1 MTSSQ
6 IIQRNFLEH
15 IQSVDATKDTLSN
28 LISMVSKVIAQSLLS
43 GGTIFWCG
51 NGGSA
56 SDSQHIAAELVGR
69 FKKNRRPLRSIALN
83 ADTSVLTCVA
93 NDFSYEDI
101 FSRQL
106 EAHGRSGDILVG
118 ISTSGQS
125 GNILKAFK
133 TAKDIGVT
141 TIGLLG
147 KGGGDA
153 LAQVDHALVV
163 PSNTTARIQ
172 ESHILI
178 GHILCELIEIELGIS

>member
-15 IQSVDATKDTLSN
+15 IQSIEATKEALSN
-28 LISMVSKVIAQSLLS
+28 LILVVSRVMAQSLTS
-43 GGTIFWCG
+43 GGTIIWCG

-56 SDSQHIAAELVGR
+56 ADSQHMAAELVGR

-93 NDFSYEDI
+93 NDFSYEHI

-125 GNILKAFK
+125 ENILRAFK

-141 TIGLLG
+141 TVGLLG

-163 PSNTTARIQ
+163 PSDTTARIQ
-172 ESHILI
+172 EAHILI
-178 GHILCELIEIELGIS
+178 GHMFCELIEVELGIS